1 MLRLVVVFAGL
12 CWASTLCAGDW
23 TEFRGPGQQGHS
35 DEKNLPVTWSETENV
50 AWKTEIA
57 GLGWSSPSIAGKQV
71 WITTAVDGGK
81 SLRLVGLDR
90 DSGKIEHDVEVFQK
104 EDPGKIHGKNSHAS
118 PSVVIEGDRLY
129 LHYGRHGT
137 ACYTTRGE
145 EVWKTVLNYEHRHG
159 PGGSP
164 VLFQDL
170 VIINCD
176 GTDIQYVVALN
187 KHTGKEVWK
196 KLRSGDKDDPG
207 RMAYSTPILT
217 MVDGQP
223 QLISSGGEWTI
234 AYQPTTGDEIW
245 RFRYPKG
252 YSNVP
257 RPVSGFH
264 MTFVSSGYDSP
275 VFYALKLGGTGDI
288 TETHVAWKIAKG
300 APRNASPIIVGDEIY
315 LVNDNGIATCLD
327 AKSGEQHWQQRI
339 GGDFSASPLYA
350 DGRIYL
356 LDEKGKTTVIA
367 PGKEYVSLAENELPG
382 RTLASISAADGALF
396 LRTDTA
402 LYRLQKK

>member
-1 MLRLVVVFAGL
+1 MLRFAVVFTGL
-12 CWASTLCAGDW
+12 AWVSIVSAGDW
-23 TEFRGPGQQGHS
+23 PEFRGPGQKGHS
-35 DEKNLPVTWSETENV
+35 DETNLPVTWSETENV
-50 AWKTEIA
+50 AWKTDIA
-57 GLGWSSPSIAGKQV
+57 GLGWSSPSIVGNRV
-71 WITTAVDGGK
+71 WITTALEDGK
-81 SLRLVGLDR
+81 SLRLIGLDR
-90 DSGKIEHDVEVFQK
+90 DSGKIAHDVEVFQK
-104 EDPGKIHGKNSHAS
+104 EEPGKIHGKNSHAS
-118 PSVVIEGDRLY
+118 PSALIEGDRIY

-137 ACYTTRGE
+137 ACYTTSGE
-145 EVWKTVLNYEHRHG
+145 EVWKTELKYEHRHG

-164 VLFQDL
+164 VLFQDVL
-170 VIINCD
+170 IINCD
-176 GTDIQYVVALN
+176 GTDTQYVVGLN

-196 KLRSGDKDDPG
+196 KLRSDSKEDPG

-217 MVDGQP
+217 VVDGQP

-234 AYQPTTGDEIW
+234 AYEPATGQEIW

-257 RPVSGFH
+257 RPVSGFD

-288 TETHVAWKIAKG
+288 TDTHVAWKVAKG

-315 LVNDNGIATCLD
+315 IVSDNGIATCFD
-327 AKSGEQHWQQRI
+327 AKTGEQHWQQRI

-367 PGKEYVSLAENELPG
+367 PGKEYTLLGESELPG
-382 RTLASISAADGALF
+382 RTLASISAAHGALYF
-396 LRTDTA
+396 RTDTA

>member
-1 MLRLVVVFAGL
+1 MTTVQ
-12 CWASTLCAGDW
+12 AGDW
-23 TEFRGPGQQGHS
+23 PEFRGPGQQGHS
-35 DEKNLPVTWSETENV
+35 DETNLPLTWSETESV
-50 AWKTEIA
+50 AWKTEIG
-57 GLGWSSPSIAGKQV
+57 GLGWSSPSIVGNRV
-71 WITTAVDGGK
+71 WITTALDGGK
-81 SLRLVGLDR
+81 SLKLIGLDH
-90 DSGKIEHDVEVFQK
+90 DSGKIVHDVEVFEK

-118 PSVVIEGDRLY
+118 PSPVIEGDRIY

-137 ACYTTRGE
+137 ACYTTSGE
-145 EVWKTVLNYEHRHG
+145 EIWKTVLTYEHRHG

-170 VIINCD
+170 IIINCD
-176 GTDIQYVVALN
+176 GTDTQYVVALN
-187 KHTGKEVWK
+187 KHTGKEAWK
-196 KLRSGDKDDPG
+196 KLRSENQDDPG

-217 MVDGQP
+217 LVDGQP

-234 AYQPTTGDEIW
+234 AYEPATGNEIW

-257 RPVSGFH
+257 RPVSGFN
-264 MTFVSSGYDSP
+264 MTFISSGYDNP
-275 VFYALKLGGTGDI
+275 VFYAVKLGGTGDI
-288 TETHVAWKIAKG
+288 TDTHVAWKIAKG
-300 APRNASPIIVGDEIY
+300 APRNASPLIVGDEIY
-315 LVNDNGIATCLD
+315 IINDNGIATCLD
-327 AKSGEQHWQQRI
+327 AKTGEQHWQQRV

-356 LDEKGKTTVIA
+356 LNETGKTTVIA
-367 PGKEYVSLAENELPG
+367 PGKEYKMLAENELPG
-382 RTLASISAADGALF
+382 RTLASISAAHGALF

>member
-1 MLRLVVVFAGL
+1 MVRFALVWMCCL
-12 CWASTLCAGDW
+12 STVSAGDW
-23 TEFRGPGQQGHS
+23 PEFRGPGQQGHS
-35 DEKNLPVTWSETENV
+35 DEKNLPLTWSETENV

-57 GLGWSSPSIAGKQV
+57 GLGWSSPSIISNGV
-71 WITTAVDGGK
+71 WITTALDGGK

-90 DSGKIEHDVEVFQK
+90 DSGNIVHDVEVFQK

-118 PSVVIEGDRLY
+118 PSPVIEGDRIY

-137 ACYTTRGE
+137 ACYTTSGE
-145 EVWKTVLNYEHRHG
+145 EVWKTELTYEHRHG

-164 VLFQDL
+164 VLFQDVL
-170 VIINCD
+170 IINCD
-176 GTDIQYVVALN
+176 GTDTQYVVALN

-196 KLRSGDKDDPG
+196 KLRSENNEDPG

-217 MVDGQP
+217 VVDGQP

-234 AYQPTTGDEIW
+234 AYEPASGKEIW

-257 RPVSGFH
+257 RPVTAFN
-264 MTFVSSGYDSP
+264 MTFVSSGYDNP
-275 VFYALKLGGTGDI
+275 VFYALNLGGTGDI
-288 TETHVAWKIAKG
+288 TETHAAWKIAKG
-300 APRNASPIIVGDEIY
+300 APRNASPIIVGNEIY
-315 LVNDNGIATCLD
+315 IVNDNGIATCLD

-367 PGKEYVSLAENELPG
+367 PGKEYTVLAENELPG

-396 LRTDTA
+396 LRTDAA